1 LIKLGRAGAGIQKN
15 PGGKASGSDE
25 MLVFKLCMDTVN
37 AARKVG
43 QTDVE
48 SLTYALASELE
59 TNLIRRDKAAA
70 KANRGKSLREGCM
83 DVAEIFVND
92 LWFGILGGRSPSQK
106 SRKVLSAI
114 YRMAFLKTHKEIS
127 EKKSEN
133 KKENK

>member
-1 LIKLGRAGAGIQKN
+1 
-15 PGGKASGSDE
+15 
-25 MLVFKLCMDTVN
+25 
-37 AARKVG
+37 
-43 QTDVE
+43 
-48 SLTYALASELE
+48 
-59 TNLIRRDKAAA
+59 
-70 KANRGKSLREGCM
+70 M